1 MTFSD
6 YLQIFIVIIVPFVI
20 AFKALY
26 LRFTT
31 GINPIV
37 IGRGKGPWRIVEI
50 LSLGSLGLWMTELL
64 LHSLHSSYD
73 IFPQAINVAFL
84 RIGPVRI
91 VGLILAGAGL
101 LTFMLAF
108 LSFGN
113 SWRIGIDRKRPGTL
127 VTEGIFRLTR
137 NPIYL
142 AFDLMFIG
150 VFLVNGTWFFMVF
163 GFLAVIACHFQILRE
178 EEFLRRQYGDEF
190 EAYRNRTARYLVW

>member
-6 YLQIFIVIIVPFVI
+6 YLQIFIVIIVPSVI
-20 AFKALY
+20 AFKAVY

>member
-6 YLQIFIVIIVPFVI
+6 YLQIFIVIIVPSVI
-20 AFKALY
+20 AFKAVY
-26 LRFTT
+26 LRFAT

-101 LTFMLAF
+101 LTFILAF

>member
-6 YLQIFIVIIVPFVI
+6 YLQIFIVIIVPSVI
-20 AFKALY
+20 AFKAVY

-31 GINPIV
+31 GINPVV

-50 LSLGSLGLWMTELL
+50 LSLGSLGLWMTEML

>member
-6 YLQIFIVIIVPFVI
+6 YLQIFIVIIVPSVI
-20 AFKALY
+20 AFKAVY
-26 LRFTT
+26 LRFAT

>member
-6 YLQIFIVIIVPFVI
+6 YLQIFIVIIVPSVI
-20 AFKALY
+20 AFKAVY

-37 IGRGKGPWRIVEI
+37 IGRGKGPWRIIEI

-101 LTFMLAF
+101 LTFILAF

>member
-6 YLQIFIVIIVPFVI
+6 YLQIFIVIIVPSVI
-20 AFKALY
+20 AFKAVY

-101 LTFMLAF
+101 LTFILAF

-150 VFLVNGTWFFMVF
+150 VFLIDGTWFFMVF

>member
-6 YLQIFIVIIVPFVI
+6 YLQIFIVIIVPSVI
-20 AFKALY
+20 AFKAVY

-101 LTFMLAF
+101 LTFILAF